1 MGNVKSKEFLLKP
14 NELNEFHNMTSL
26 STEILI
32 KLHEHYRRFSALNT
46 DDGVIDYTEFCT
58 LINKTNTNLTKR
70 IFNAIDA
77 NKDGFI
83 NFREFVKFLSCF
95 DTGTLEDQINLSFS
109 ILNDPITKTIDS
121 ESILNLLK
129 EAIFIENSFKKYFTD
144 EVIENI
150 VNESYKRI
158 TGDCKGK
165 IDLQTYNKM
174 VRENP
179 EILTWF
185 KIDLEN
191 LKKAKLPQ
199 KLKKVP
205 ACFG

>member
-1 MGNVKSKEFLLKP
+1 MGNAKTKEVLLKP

-32 KLHEHYRRFSALNT
+32 KLHEHYRRFSAIKT

-58 LINKTNTNLTKR
+58 LINKTNTHLAKR

-77 NKDGFI
+77 NKDENI

-95 DTGTLEDQINLSFS
+95 DTGTLDDQINLSFC
-109 ILNDPITKTIDS
+109 ILCDPVSKTIDN
-121 ESILNLLK
+121 EFILCLLK
-129 EAIFIENSFKKYFTD
+129 DAIFIEQSFKKYLTD
-144 EVIENI
+144 DVLENI
-150 VNESYKRI
+150 VNETYKKL
-158 TGDCKGK
+158 TGDPNGK
-165 IDLQTYNKM
+165 VDLQVYNKM
-174 VRENP
+174 IRENP
-179 EILTWF
+179 EILAWF

-191 LKKAKLPQ
+191 LKKVKLPQ
-199 KLKKVP
+199 KIKKAP